1 MDIGSVLSRAWQ
13 IIWKHKVL
21 WIFGILAGCSGGNPA
36 SNFRSEWQQE
46 APPQVQQF
54 FNQMPDWQIAL
65 LVGIVILV
73 VLLITIIVV
82 FLGTMGRI
90 GLIRGT
96 AQADQGAT
104 RLTFGELFNGSMPY
118 FWRVFLL
125 NLLVGLAFVVGIILI
140 IVGLAVTLVGLICII
155 PVLCLLAPLGWL
167 VSILIEQANNA
178 IVLENLGI
186 MDGLRR
192 GWQVVRDNLGTIIV
206 MGLILSIGVS
216 LIGGLIIGLPLA
228 ALIVPAVLAAM
239 AESEQARMGA
249 LIAAGIGFLVY
260 LPILLVLSGILR
272 SYIESAWTLTY
283 LRLTRRTAA
292 AADVIPGP
300 VVP

>member
-1 MDIGSVLSRAWQ
+1 MDIGSVLSRAWE

-36 SNFRSEWQQE
+36 GNFRSQWQQQ
-46 APPQVQQF
+46 ASPQVQQF
-54 FNQMPDWQIAL
+54 FSQMPDWQIAL
-65 LVGIVILV
+65 LVGIAILIILV
-73 VLLITIIVV
+73 LVIIVA

-104 RLTFGELFNGSMPY
+104 RLTLGELFNGSLPY

-125 NLLVGLAFVVGIILI
+125 NLLVGLAFAVVVIIVF
-140 IVGLAVTLVGLICII
+140 VGLAITLVGFICLI
-155 PVLCLLAPLGWL
+155 PLACLLVPIGWL
-167 VSILIEQANNA
+167 ISILIEQANNA

-186 MDGLRR
+186 MQGLQR
-192 GWQVVRDNLGTIIV
+192 GWQVIRDNLGSIIV

-216 LIGGLIIGLPLA
+216 LIGSLIIGLPLA
-228 ALIVPAVLAAM
+228 ALIIPAVLAATTQ
-239 AESEQARMGA
+239 SNQAMWSA
-249 LIAAGIGFLVY
+249 LAVAGIGFLVY
-260 LPILLVLSGILR
+260 LPFLLVLSGILR

-283 LRLTRRTAA
+283 LRLTRRPAA
-292 AADVIPGP
+292 AEVYTSPA
-300 VVP
+300 VP